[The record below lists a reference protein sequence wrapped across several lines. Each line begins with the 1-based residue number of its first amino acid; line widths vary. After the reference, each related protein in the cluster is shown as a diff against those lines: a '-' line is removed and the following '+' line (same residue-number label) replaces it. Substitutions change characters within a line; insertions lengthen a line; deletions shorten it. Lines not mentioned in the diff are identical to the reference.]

1 MLKTTTDKIPLA
13 GGFALDPA
21 KDYIFGSEMVAQNR
35 IQDNTF
41 MLTQGSDKKRLF
53 FDNDGNFIK
62 EKK

>member
-13 GGFALDPA
+13 GGSALDPA
-21 KDYIFGSEMVAQNR
+21 KDYIFGSEMAAQNR

-41 MLTQGSDKKRLF
+41 MLTQGSDEKRLF